1 MTRTFSKIFGLGGMR
16 IGWAY
21 APPAVIDVLNRV
33 RAPFNVSIAAQA
45 AAIAA
50 LAEPGWVE
58 KGRAHNA
65 EYRPKLAAGLQAAGI
80 KVWPSE
86 GNFVLADFAVP
97 ERAKAADEFL
107 RARGVIAR
115 PVGGYGLPQCLR
127 ITVGTAEEVG
137 IVIDTLSAF
146 MRSLM
151 PEPLFKRL
159 ALIGIG
165 LIGSSVARI
174 ARERGDLAG
183 EIVVNARTA
192 KTLDRVRELGFADR
206 VEADAARAVEG
217 ADCVMLCA
225 PVGAFADIAAAI
237 APHLAAGAILTDVG
251 STKQSVIRDVG
262 PLVPAGVHFVPAHPV
277 AGTEY
282 SGPDSGFTTLFE
294 GRWAL
299 LTPPP
304 GADEAAVA
312 KIEELWRRCG
322 SMVQRMEPGHHDRVL
337 AIVSHLPHLIA
348 FTICG
353 TADDLADESRQEVVR
368 FAASGFRD
376 FTRIAASDPVMWRDI
391 FLNNREAL
399 LEMLARFMEDA
410 QAMSRAVRWG
420 DAAYIEDKVE
430 RGRKIRRSLIEVKQ
444 A

>member
-1 MTRTFSKIFGLGGMR
+1 M
-16 IGWAY
+16 A
-21 APPAVIDVLNRV
+21 
-33 RAPFNVSIAAQA
+33 
-45 AAIAA
+45 
-50 LAEPGWVE
+50 
-58 KGRAHNA
+58 
-65 EYRPKLAAGLQAAGI
+65 
-80 KVWPSE
+80 
-86 GNFVLADFAVP
+86 
-97 ERAKAADEFL
+97 
-107 RARGVIAR
+107 
-115 PVGGYGLPQCLR
+115 
-127 ITVGTAEEVG
+127 
-137 IVIDTLSAF
+137 
-146 MRSLM
+146 
-151 PEPLFKRL
+151 EPLFGRL
-159 ALIGIG
+159 ALIGTG
-165 LIGSSVARI
+165 LIGGSVARI
-174 ARERGDLAG
+174 AKQRGDIAG
-183 EIVVNARTA
+183 EVVVTARTE
-192 KTLDRVRELGFADR
+192 KTLARVRELGFADR
-206 VEADAARAVEG
+206 VERDAARAVEG

-225 PVGAFADIAAAI
+225 PVGAFADIATAI
-237 APHLAAGAILTDVG
+237 APALAAGAILTDVG

-277 AGTEY
+277 AGTEF
-282 SGPDSGFTTLFE
+282 SGPDSGFAELFE

-299 LTPPP
+299 VTPPA
-304 GADEAAVA
+304 GTDEAAVG

-322 SMVQRMEPGHHDRVL
+322 SMVQRMEPAHHDRVL

-353 TADDLADESRQEVVR
+353 TADDLADETRQEVIQ

-430 RGRKIRRSLIEVKQ
+430 RGRKIRRSLIGAKQ

>member
-1 MTRTFSKIFGLGGMR
+1 V
-16 IGWAY
+16 A
-21 APPAVIDVLNRV
+21 
-33 RAPFNVSIAAQA
+33 
-45 AAIAA
+45 
-50 LAEPGWVE
+50 
-58 KGRAHNA
+58 
-65 EYRPKLAAGLQAAGI
+65 
-80 KVWPSE
+80 
-86 GNFVLADFAVP
+86 
-97 ERAKAADEFL
+97 
-107 RARGVIAR
+107 
-115 PVGGYGLPQCLR
+115 
-127 ITVGTAEEVG
+127 
-137 IVIDTLSAF
+137 
-146 MRSLM
+146 
-151 PEPLFKRL
+151 EPLFRRL

-174 ARERGDLAG
+174 ARERGDLAT
-183 EIVVNARTA
+183 EVVVNARTA
-192 KTLDRVRELGFADR
+192 KTLERVRELGFADR
-206 VEADAARAVEG
+206 IEADAGRAVAG

-225 PVGAFADIAAAI
+225 PVGAFADLAAAI
-237 APHLAAGAILTDVG
+237 APHLTAGAVLTDVG

-294 GRWAL
+294 GRWTL

-304 GADEAAVA
+304 GTDEAAVA
-312 KIEELWRRCG
+312 KVEEFWRRCG

-353 TADDLADESRQEVVR
+353 TADDLADESRQAVLQ

-399 LEMLARFMEDA
+399 LEMLARFVEDA

-420 DAAYIEDKVE
+420 DAAYIEGMVE
-430 RGRKIRRSLIEVKQ
+430 RGRKIRRSLIELKQ

>member
-1 MTRTFSKIFGLGGMR
+1 M
-16 IGWAY
+16 A
-21 APPAVIDVLNRV
+21 
-33 RAPFNVSIAAQA
+33 
-45 AAIAA
+45 
-50 LAEPGWVE
+50 
-58 KGRAHNA
+58 
-65 EYRPKLAAGLQAAGI
+65 
-80 KVWPSE
+80 
-86 GNFVLADFAVP
+86 
-97 ERAKAADEFL
+97 
-107 RARGVIAR
+107 
-115 PVGGYGLPQCLR
+115 
-127 ITVGTAEEVG
+127 
-137 IVIDTLSAF
+137 
-146 MRSLM
+146 
-151 PEPLFKRL
+151 EPLFHRL
-159 ALIGIG
+159 ALIGFG
-165 LIGSSVARI
+165 LIGGSVARI
-174 ARERGDLAG
+174 AKQRGDIAR
-183 EIVVNARTA
+183 EVVVTARTEA
-192 KTLDRVRELGFADR
+192 TLARVRELGFADR
-206 VEADAARAVEG
+206 TETYAARAVKD

-225 PVGAFADIAAAI
+225 PVGAFADIAMAI
-237 APHLAAGAILTDVG
+237 APHLAPGAILTDVG

-277 AGTEY
+277 AGTEF
-282 SGPDSGFTTLFE
+282 SGPDSGFVELFE

-299 LTPPP
+299 VTPPA
-304 GADEAAVA
+304 GTDEAAVG

-322 SMVQRMEPGHHDRVL
+322 SMVQRMEPAHHDRVL

-353 TADDLADESRQEVVR
+353 TADDLADETRQEVIQ

-430 RGRKIRRSLIEVKQ
+430 RGRKIRRSLIGAKQ